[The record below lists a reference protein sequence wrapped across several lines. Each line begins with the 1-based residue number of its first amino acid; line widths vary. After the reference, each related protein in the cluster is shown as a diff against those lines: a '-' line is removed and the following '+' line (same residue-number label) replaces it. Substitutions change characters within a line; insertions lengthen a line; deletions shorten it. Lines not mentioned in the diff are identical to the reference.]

1 LANIY
6 DVARRANVSVATVSA
21 VFNKSSYVSPA
32 LAEKVQRAIRDLNYT
47 PNLLARSMAKQQTL
61 TLGVLIPDAANPFFP
76 EIVRGIEDC
85 AKDAGYTI
93 LLGSSDNQKT
103 KEEIYLRL
111 FLSKR
116 VDGILLVKAPG
127 TMSADLLAD
136 LRRNA
141 PPVVLVDREYAALNA
156 DTVVADDFGGGFA
169 ATKHLLDLGHKRIGL
184 VRGITGTS
192 TSDGRLR
199 GYKNALSGK
208 RIASDAALIVEGD
221 YGIDSGYA
229 AGLKLL
235 AQRPTAVVVTNY
247 LMTIGFLKAMEE
259 LGLACPRD
267 VSIVSYDDFVWNDVF
282 PPKLTSIV
290 QAKYAIGHTSAE
302 ILLARIAG
310 KHKRPK
316 FQVLTNGLH
325 VRDSTAPLKKIAA
338 PKKSRKGAVGTL
350 IASRGSRAAREKN

>member
-1 LANIY
+1 MANIY
-6 DVARRANVSVATVSA
+6 DVARRASVSVATVSA

-32 LAEKVQRAIRDLNYT
+32 LEEKVQRAIRELNYT

-85 AKDAGYTI
+85 ANAAGYSI
-93 LLGSSDNQKT
+93 LLGSSDNQT
-103 KEEIYLRL
+103 PKEEIYLRL

-127 TMSADLLAD
+127 GLSTDLLAS

-141 PPVVLVDREYAALNA
+141 PPVVLVDREYPALRA

-169 ATKHLLDLGHKRIGL
+169 ATKHLLDLGHRRIGL
-184 VRGITGTS
+184 VRGISGTS

-199 GYKNALSGK
+199 GYEEALGSK
-208 RIASDAALIVEGD
+208 RIACDDSLIVEGD

-290 QAKYAIGHTSAE
+290 QPKYAIGHTSAE

-316 FQVLTNGLH
+316 FQELPNGLH

-338 PKKSRKGAVGTL
+338 PKKSRKTG
-350 IASRGSRAAREKN
+350 KK

>member
-6 DVARRANVSVATVSA
+6 DVARRASVSVATVSA

-32 LAEKVQRAIRDLNYT
+32 LEEKVQRAIRELNYS

-85 AKDAGYTI
+85 ANAAGYSI
-93 LLGSSDNQKT
+93 LLGSSDNEAP
-103 KEEIYLRL
+103 KEEVYLRL

-127 TMSADLLAD
+127 PMSPDLLKG
-136 LRRNA
+136 LRLNT
-141 PPVVLVDREYAALNA
+141 PPVVLVDREFPTLGA

-184 VRGITGTS
+184 VRGISGTS

-199 GYKNALSGK
+199 GYQDALSGK
-208 RIASDAALIVEGD
+208 KIAVESSLIVEGD

-247 LMTIGFLKAMEE
+247 MMTIGFLKAMDQ
-259 LGLACPRD
+259 LGLSCPQD
-267 VSIVSYDDFVWNDVF
+267 VSIVSYDDFIWNDVF

-290 QAKYAIGHTSAE
+290 QPKYAIGHTSAE

-316 FQVLTNGLH
+316 FQVLANDM
-325 VRDSTAPLKKIAA
+325 RIRNSTAQLTKSA
-338 PKKSRKGAVGTL
+338 PKKPHKT
-350 IASRGSRAAREKN
+350 

>member
-1 LANIY
+1 MANIY
-6 DVARRANVSVATVSA
+6 DVAKRAGVSVATVSA

-32 LAEKVQRAIRDLNYT
+32 LEEKVQRAIAELHYS
-47 PNLLARSMAKQQTL
+47 PNLLARSMAKQKTL

-85 AKDAGYTI
+85 ANAAGYSI
-93 LLGSSDNQKT
+93 LLGSSDNQKP
-103 KEEIYLRL
+103 KEEVYLRL

-127 TMSADLLAD
+127 EMSADLLAT
-136 LRRNA
+136 LRRNT
-141 PPVVLVDREYAALNA
+141 PPIVLVDREYPALHA

-169 ATKHLLDLGHKRIGL
+169 AAKHLLDLGHRRIGL
-184 VRGITGTS
+184 VRGISGTS

-199 GYKNALSGK
+199 GYTDALSSK
-208 RIASDAALIVEGD
+208 KIALDAALIVEGD

-235 AQRPTAVVVTNY
+235 PRRPTAVVVTNY

-259 LGLACPRD
+259 LGLSCPRD
-267 VSIVSYDDFVWNDVF
+267 ISIVSYDDFVWNDVF

-290 QAKYAIGHTSAE
+290 QPKYAIGHTSAE

-310 KHKRPK
+310 KHKRPR
-316 FQVLTNGLH
+316 FQVLPNGLNA
-325 VRDSTAPLKKIAA
+325 RESAA
-338 PKKSRKGAVGTL
+338 VFKKS
-350 IASRGSRAAREKN
+350 AAKKKAR

>member
-1 LANIY
+1 MANIY

-32 LAEKVQRAIRDLNYT
+32 LAEKVQRAIRDLNYS

-85 AKDAGYTI
+85 ANESGYSI
-93 LLGSSDNQKT
+93 LLGSSDNQIQ
-103 KEEIYLRL
+103 KEEVYLRL

-127 TMSADLLAD
+127 ALCPDLLAT
-136 LRRNA
+136 LRKNA
-141 PPVVLVDREYAALNA
+141 PPVVLVDREYPALNA
-156 DTVVADDFGGGFA
+156 DTVVADDYGGGFA

-199 GYKNALSGK
+199 GYKAALKGK
-208 RIASDAALIVEGD
+208 RIACDAALIVEGD

-235 AQRPTAVVVTNY
+235 ARRPTAVVVTNY
-247 LMTIGFLKAMEE
+247 MMTIGFLKAMEE
-259 LGLACPRD
+259 LGLTCPRD
-267 VSIVSYDDFVWNDVF
+267 LSIVSYDDFVWNNVF

-290 QAKYAIGHTSAE
+290 QPKYAIGHTSAE

-316 FQVLTNGLH
+316 FQELQNGLQ
-325 VRDSTAPLKKIAA
+325 VRESTAPVKKTAE
-338 PKKSRKGAVGTL
+338 PKKARKSKGKL
-350 IASRGSRAAREKN
+350 

>member
-1 LANIY
+1 MANIY

-32 LAEKVQRAIRDLNYT
+32 LAEKVQRAIRDLNYS

-85 AKDAGYTI
+85 ANEAGYSI
-93 LLGSSDNQKT
+93 LLGSSDNLMQ
-103 KEEIYLRL
+103 KEEVYLRL

-127 TMSADLLAD
+127 ALCPELLAT
-136 LRRNA
+136 LRKNT
-141 PPVVLVDREYAALNA
+141 PPVVLVDREYPALNA
-156 DTVVADDFGGGFA
+156 DTVVADDYGGGFA

-199 GYKNALSGK
+199 GYKAALKGK
-208 RIASDAALIVEGD
+208 RIALDAALIVEGD

-235 AQRPTAVVVTNY
+235 ARRPTAVVVTNY
-247 LMTIGFLKAMEE
+247 MMTIGFLKAMEE
-259 LGLACPRD
+259 LGLVCPRD
-267 VSIVSYDDFVWNDVF
+267 LSIVSYDDFVWNNVF

-290 QAKYAIGHTSAE
+290 QPKYAIGHTSAE

-316 FQVLTNGLH
+316 FQELQNGLH
-325 VRDSTAPLKKIAA
+325 VRNSTGSPKKSAA
-338 PKKSRKGAVGTL
+338 PKKKARKKK
-350 IASRGSRAAREKN
+350 AR